1 MKSNVRALLRAGT
14 VAAAAAS
21 MFAVT
26 VTVAGQAPAPAAPT
40 AKPAAPAQSATAKPY
55 VPAKTAWGEPD
66 IQGMF
71 NFSYVGTVQLER
83 CGGGGVGTAPAS
95 VREAAQAELARQADL
110 LAREAA
116 ANPAPPAAAEPPAAP
131 RAGGPPPGAGGP
143 PPAAGAGGRPGGPP
157 PGAGGGG
164 RGGGRGAC
172 DPNVAFRPEEEYL
185 AAVKQAEGRT
195 DRARDLAENGQFG
208 QALQAGVTDPTWPQR
223 QTSLIMDP
231 PDGRLPAL
239 TPEGT
244 RRMMLMKSSWAWV
257 TGEPQTWDS
266 YEDFDH
272 WDRCITR
279 GLPASMGP
287 YRYNNGMQILQAPG
301 VVILNLE
308 MIHEARIVYTDGRP
322 SPDTSVIQQ
331 YMGESRGRWENGN
344 TLVITTTGIKPG
356 PSMTNIGIAGS
367 PAGNRIPQ
375 SDKLTLVE
383 KIRATEKGMIEYE
396 MTVTDP
402 VILTRPWTL
411 RAPLKD
417 DPTYEWW
424 EYACHEGNT
433 AIPNYVNANRAE
445 RARFAAAAKLPPAPA
460 SAAPAGGGRGG
471 RGGRGQ

>member
-14 VAAAAAS
+14 VGAAAAS

-40 AKPAAPAQSATAKPY
+40 AKPAAPAAQSATAKPY

-131 RAGGPPPGAGGP
+131 RAGGPPPGAGG
-143 PPAAGAGGRPGGPP
+143 
-157 PGAGGGG
+157 GG

-195 DRARDLAENGQFG
+195 DRAKDLAEKGQFG
-208 QALQAGVTDPTWPQR
+208 QALQTGVTDPTWPQR

-322 SPDTSVIQQ
+322 SPNTSVIQQ

-471 RGGRGQ
+471 RGGRGGQ

>member
-1 MKSNVRALLRAGT
+1 MKSNMRALLRAGT
-14 VAAAAAS
+14 VATAAAS
-21 MFAVT
+21 LFAVT
-26 VTVAGQAPAPAAPT
+26 VTVAGQAPAPAAQT
-40 AKPAAPAQSATAKPY
+40 AKPAAPAATAKPY
-55 VPAKTAWGEPD
+55 IPAKTAWGEPD

-71 NFSYVGTVQLER
+71 NFSYVGTVPLER
-83 CGGGGVGTAPAS
+83 CNGGGVGTAPAA
-95 VREAAQAELARQADL
+95 VREAAQAEVARQNDL

-116 ANPAPPAAAEPPAAP
+116 ANPAPPAPAEPPAAP
-131 RAGGPPPGAGGP
+131 RAGGPPPGAGG
-143 PPAAGAGGRPGGPP
+143 GGPRAGGPP
-157 PGAGGGG
+157 PCDVNKAYLTDEEYAVATGRAGG
-164 RGGGRGAC
+164 RGDGHANAIAQGNYGR
-172 DPNVAFRPEEEYL
+172 
-185 AAVKQAEGRT
+185 
-195 DRARDLAENGQFG
+195 
-208 QALQAGVTDPTWPQR
+208 ALLSGVTDPTTVQR

-301 VVILNLE
+301 IVILNLE

-322 SPDTSVIQQ
+322 SPNTSVIQQ

-396 MTVTDP
+396 MTVNDP
-402 VILTRPWTL
+402 VIMTRPWTL

-417 DPTYEWW
+417 DPSYEWW

-433 AIPNYVNANRAE
+433 AIPNYINANRAE

-471 RGGRGQ
+471 RGGRGGQ